1 MCRAEPGQPPLGGGV
16 DPGEQPQQ
24 GRLADTVGT
33 HDPDERPR
41 GQHEV
46 DPAQHPGAAEAVPVA
61 HSPEVQGQLEVF
73 SGRASLGRTMTKP
86 SPWSIS

>member
-33 HDPDERPR
+33 LDPDERPR